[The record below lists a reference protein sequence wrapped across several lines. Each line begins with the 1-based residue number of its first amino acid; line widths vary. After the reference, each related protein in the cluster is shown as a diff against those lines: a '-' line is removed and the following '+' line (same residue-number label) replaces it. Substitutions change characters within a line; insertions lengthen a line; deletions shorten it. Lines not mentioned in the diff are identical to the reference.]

1 MEKGQDKK
9 VQGKIHLFFAV
20 LAMFLLVV
28 SLLLTSVQIA
38 VYGDAKYR
46 FYEKEYVKY
55 NVTEPLG
62 MELSDVMAVTD
73 YMMEYLIGRK
83 DKLSIETD
91 VDGRRQ
97 DFFNEQD
104 RLHMDDVQGLFLGGL
119 ALRRG
124 AFAVLAAALVF
135 LAAACRKEM
144 WRTLARSFQAVLGIL
159 AALILFLGI
168 AMARNFNA
176 VFTKFHEIFFDN
188 DLWIFDPAE
197 DYMIRM
203 LPEGL
208 FFDMVIRIGGI
219 FLAGL
224 TVLLI
229 LSIVYTVRSGKA
241 GSGGNGEEKAEEE
254 RLG

>member
-1 MEKGQDKK
+1 MKGLRWIA
-9 VQGKIHLFFAV
+9 GGA
-20 LAMFLLVV
+20 
-28 SLLLTSVQIA
+28 SSIA
-38 VYGDAKYR
+38 VVVILLISGFQAAMYADFGVYEREYIKYQVLRELDMEMEDAMYVTREMMAYLKGDR
-46 FYEKEYVKY
+46 ERLSV
-55 NVTEPLG
+55 VTTVEG
-62 MELSDVMAVTD
+62 TE
-73 YMMEYLIGRK
+73 
-83 DKLSIETD
+83 
-91 VDGRRQ
+91 Q

-119 ALRRG
+119 ALRRW

-135 LAAACRKEM
+135 LAAACRKEI
-144 WRTLARSFQAVLGIL
+144 WRTLARSFQVVLGIL

-208 FFDMVIRIGGI
+208 FFDMVIRIGGF
-219 FLAGL
+219 FLTGL

-229 LSIVYTVRSGKA
+229 LSIVYSVRSWKA
-241 GSGGNGEEKAEEE
+241 GSGSNREIGRAHV
-254 RLG
+254 

>member
-1 MEKGQDKK
+1 MKGLRWIAGGAASVAAVVILLISGFQAAMYADFGVYEREYIKYQVLRELDMEMEDAMYVTREMMAYLKGDRER
-9 VQGKIHLFFAV
+9 LS
-20 LAMFLLVV
+20 VV
-28 SLLLTSVQIA
+28 TTVE
-38 VYGDAKYR
+38 G
-46 FYEKEYVKY
+46 
-55 NVTEPLG
+55 TE
-62 MELSDVMAVTD
+62 
-73 YMMEYLIGRK
+73 
-83 DKLSIETD
+83 
-91 VDGRRQ
+91 Q

-208 FFDMVIRIGGI
+208 FFDMVIRIGGF
-219 FLAGL
+219 FLTGL

-229 LSIVYTVRSGKA
+229 LSIVY
-241 GSGGNGEEKAEEE
+241 
-254 RLG
+254 

>member
-1 MEKGQDKK
+1 MKGLRWIA
-9 VQGKIHLFFAV
+9 GGA
-20 LAMFLLVV
+20 
-28 SLLLTSVQIA
+28 SSIA
-38 VYGDAKYR
+38 VVVILLISGFQAAMYADFGVYEREYIKYQVLRELDMEMEDAMYVTREMMAYLKGDR
-46 FYEKEYVKY
+46 ERLSV
-55 NVTEPLG
+55 VTTVEG
-62 MELSDVMAVTD
+62 TE
-73 YMMEYLIGRK
+73 
-83 DKLSIETD
+83 
-91 VDGRRQ
+91 Q

-119 ALRRG
+119 ALRRW

-135 LAAACRKEM
+135 LAAACRKEI
-144 WRTLARSFQAVLGIL
+144 WRTLARSFQVVLWIL

-208 FFDMVIRIGGI
+208 FFDMVIRIGGF
-219 FLAGL
+219 FLTGL

-229 LSIVYTVRSGKA
+229 LSIVYSVRSWKA
-241 GSGGNGEEKAEEE
+241 GSGSNREEKAEEE
-254 RLG
+254 RLR

>member
-1 MEKGQDKK
+1 MKGLRWIVGGASSIAAVVILLISGFQAAMYADFGVYEREYIKYQVLRELDMEMEDAMYVTREMMAYLKGDRER
-9 VQGKIHLFFAV
+9 LS
-20 LAMFLLVV
+20 VV
-28 SLLLTSVQIA
+28 TTVE
-38 VYGDAKYR
+38 G
-46 FYEKEYVKY
+46 
-55 NVTEPLG
+55 TE
-62 MELSDVMAVTD
+62 
-73 YMMEYLIGRK
+73 
-83 DKLSIETD
+83 
-91 VDGRRQ
+91 Q

-119 ALRRG
+119 ALRRW

-135 LAAACRKEM
+135 LAAACRKEI
-144 WRTLARSFQAVLGIL
+144 WRTLARSFQVVLGIL

-208 FFDMVIRIGGI
+208 FFDMVIRIGGF
-219 FLAGL
+219 FLTGL

-229 LSIVYTVRSGKA
+229 LSIVYSVRSWKA
-241 GSGGNGEEKAEEE
+241 GSGSNREEKAEEE
-254 RLG
+254 RLR

>member
-1 MEKGQDKK
+1 MKGLRWIAGGAASVAAVVILLISGFQAAMYADFGVYEREYTKYQVLRELDMEMEDAMYVTREMMAYLKGDRER
-9 VQGKIHLFFAV
+9 LS
-20 LAMFLLVV
+20 VV
-28 SLLLTSVQIA
+28 TTVE
-38 VYGDAKYR
+38 G
-46 FYEKEYVKY
+46 
-55 NVTEPLG
+55 TE
-62 MELSDVMAVTD
+62 
-73 YMMEYLIGRK
+73 
-83 DKLSIETD
+83 
-91 VDGRRQ
+91 Q

-208 FFDMVIRIGGI
+208 FFDLVIRIGGI

>member
-1 MEKGQDKK
+1 MKGLRWIAGGASSIAAVVILLISGFQAAMYADFGVYEREYIKYQVLRELDMEMEDAMYVTREMMAYLKGDRER
-9 VQGKIHLFFAV
+9 LS
-20 LAMFLLVV
+20 VV
-28 SLLLTSVQIA
+28 TTVE
-38 VYGDAKYR
+38 G
-46 FYEKEYVKY
+46 
-55 NVTEPLG
+55 TE
-62 MELSDVMAVTD
+62 
-73 YMMEYLIGRK
+73 
-83 DKLSIETD
+83 
-91 VDGRRQ
+91 Q

-119 ALRRG
+119 ALRRW

-135 LAAACRKEM
+135 LAAACRKEI
-144 WRTLARSFQAVLGIL
+144 WRPLARSFQVVLGIL

-208 FFDMVIRIGGI
+208 FFDMVIRIGGF
-219 FLAGL
+219 FLTGL

-229 LSIVYTVRSGKA
+229 LSIVYSVRSWKA
-241 GSGGNGEEKAEEE
+241 GSGSNREEKAEEE
-254 RLG
+254 RLR

>member
-1 MEKGQDKK
+1 MKGLRWIAGGAASVAAVVILLISGFQAAMYADFGVYEREYTKYQVLRELDMEMEEAMYVTREMMAYLKGDRER
-9 VQGKIHLFFAV
+9 LS
-20 LAMFLLVV
+20 VV
-28 SLLLTSVQIA
+28 TTVE
-38 VYGDAKYR
+38 G
-46 FYEKEYVKY
+46 
-55 NVTEPLG
+55 TE
-62 MELSDVMAVTD
+62 
-73 YMMEYLIGRK
+73 
-83 DKLSIETD
+83 
-91 VDGRRQ
+91 Q

-224 TVLLI
+224 AVLLI

-241 GSGGNGEEKAEEE
+241 GSGGNREEKAEEE

>member
-1 MEKGQDKK
+1 MKGLRWIAGGAASVAAVVILLISGFQAAMYADFGVYEREYTKYQVLRELDMEMEDAMYVTREMMAYLKGDRER
-9 VQGKIHLFFAV
+9 LS
-20 LAMFLLVV
+20 VV
-28 SLLLTSVQIA
+28 TTVE
-38 VYGDAKYR
+38 G
-46 FYEKEYVKY
+46 
-55 NVTEPLG
+55 TE
-62 MELSDVMAVTD
+62 
-73 YMMEYLIGRK
+73 
-83 DKLSIETD
+83 
-91 VDGRRQ
+91 Q

-135 LAAACRKEM
+135 LAAACRKEI
-144 WRTLARSFQAVLGIL
+144 WRTLARSFQVVLGIL

-176 VFTKFHEIFFDN
+176 VFTKFHELFFDN

-208 FFDMVIRIGGI
+208 FFDMVIRIGGF
-219 FLAGL
+219 FLTGL

-229 LSIVYTVRSGKA
+229 LSIVYSVRSWKA
-241 GSGGNGEEKAEEE
+241 GSGSNREEKAEEE
-254 RLG
+254 RLR

>member
-1 MEKGQDKK
+1 MNGLRWISGVAASAAAVVILLISSFQAAMYLDFGVYEREYTKYQVLKALDMEMEDAMYVTREMMAYLKGDRER
-9 VQGKIHLFFAV
+9 LS
-20 LAMFLLVV
+20 VV
-28 SLLLTSVQIA
+28 TTVE
-38 VYGDAKYR
+38 G
-46 FYEKEYVKY
+46 
-55 NVTEPLG
+55 TE
-62 MELSDVMAVTD
+62 
-73 YMMEYLIGRK
+73 
-83 DKLSIETD
+83 
-91 VDGRRQ
+91 Q

>member
-1 MEKGQDKK
+1 MKGLRWIAGGAASVAAVVILLISGFQAAMYADFGVYEREYTKYQVLRELDMEMEEAMYVTREMMAYLKGDRER
-9 VQGKIHLFFAV
+9 LS
-20 LAMFLLVV
+20 VV
-28 SLLLTSVQIA
+28 TTVE
-38 VYGDAKYR
+38 G
-46 FYEKEYVKY
+46 
-55 NVTEPLG
+55 TE
-62 MELSDVMAVTD
+62 
-73 YMMEYLIGRK
+73 
-83 DKLSIETD
+83 
-91 VDGRRQ
+91 Q

-188 DLWIFDPAE
+188 DLWIFNPAE

-224 TVLLI
+224 AVLLI

-241 GSGGNGEEKAEEE
+241 GSGGNREEKAEEE

>member
-9 VQGKIHLFFAV
+9 LQGKIHLFFAV

-104 RLHMDDVQGLFLGGL
+104 RIHMEDVRKLFLGGL
-119 ALRRG
+119 KLRTALFFASLLLIGMLAVKKADVPRLLPV
-124 AFAVLAAALVF
+124 AYKTAMAVLAAAF
-135 LAAACRKEM
+135 A
-144 WRTLARSFQAVLGIL
+144 
-159 AALILFLGI
+159 FLGI
-168 AMARNFNA
+168 SFYID
-176 VFTKFHEIFFDN
+176 FTKCFTIFHEIFFTN
-188 DLWIFDPAE
+188 DLWIFDE
-197 DYMIRM
+197 TTDYMIRM
-203 LPEGL
+203 LPEG
-208 FFDMVIRIGGI
+208 FFSDMAIRIAAIFAVSLALLGGAVWLVRTAAGRRPFGGI
-219 FLAGL
+219 
-224 TVLLI
+224 
-229 LSIVYTVRSGKA
+229 VRLRFK
-241 GSGGNGEEKAEEE
+241 NQ
-254 RLG
+254 R

>member
-1 MEKGQDKK
+1 MKGLRWIA
-9 VQGKIHLFFAV
+9 GGAASIAAV
-20 LAMFLLVV
+20 VILLISSFQAAMYLDFG
-28 SLLLTSVQIA
+28 I
-38 VYGDAKYR
+38 
-46 FYEKEYVKY
+46 YEKEYTKY
-55 NVTEPLG
+55 QVLRALDMEMEDAMYVTREMMAYLKG
-62 MELSDVMAVTD
+62 DRERLSVVTTV
-73 YMMEYLIGRK
+73 EGT
-83 DKLSIETD
+83 E
-91 VDGRRQ
+91 Q

-119 ALRRG
+119 ALRRW

-135 LAAACRKEM
+135 LAAACRKEI
-144 WRTLARSFQAVLGIL
+144 WRTLARSFQVVLGIL

-208 FFDMVIRIGGI
+208 FFDMVIRIGGF
-219 FLAGL
+219 FLTGL

-229 LSIVYTVRSGKA
+229 LSIVYSVRSWKA
-241 GSGGNGEEKAEEE
+241 GSGSNREEKAEEE
-254 RLG
+254 RLR

>member
-1 MEKGQDKK
+1 MKGLRWIAGGAASVAAVVILLISGFQAAMYADFGVYEREYIKYQVLRELDMEMEDAMYVTREMMAYLKGDRER
-9 VQGKIHLFFAV
+9 LS
-20 LAMFLLVV
+20 VV
-28 SLLLTSVQIA
+28 TTVE
-38 VYGDAKYR
+38 G
-46 FYEKEYVKY
+46 
-55 NVTEPLG
+55 TE
-62 MELSDVMAVTD
+62 
-73 YMMEYLIGRK
+73 
-83 DKLSIETD
+83 
-91 VDGRRQ
+91 Q

-135 LAAACRKEM
+135 LAAACRKEI
-144 WRTLARSFQAVLGIL
+144 WRTLARSFQVVLGIL

>member
-1 MEKGQDKK
+1 MDEMRWNMKGLRWIAGGAASIAAVAILLISSFQAAMYADFGVYEREYTKYQVLRELDMEMEDAMYVTREMMAYLKGDRER
-9 VQGKIHLFFAV
+9 LS
-20 LAMFLLVV
+20 VV
-28 SLLLTSVQIA
+28 TTVE
-38 VYGDAKYR
+38 G
-46 FYEKEYVKY
+46 
-55 NVTEPLG
+55 TE
-62 MELSDVMAVTD
+62 
-73 YMMEYLIGRK
+73 
-83 DKLSIETD
+83 
-91 VDGRRQ
+91 Q

-208 FFDMVIRIGGI
+208 FFDMVIRIGGF

-229 LSIVYTVRSGKA
+229 LSIVYTVRSKKA
-241 GSGGNGEEKAEEE
+241 GSGSNREVRAEEE

>member
-1 MEKGQDKK
+1 MKGLRWIAGGAASVAAVVILLISGFQAAMYADFGVYEREYTKYQVLRELDMEMEDAMYVTREMMAYLKGDRER
-9 VQGKIHLFFAV
+9 LS
-20 LAMFLLVV
+20 VV
-28 SLLLTSVQIA
+28 TTVE
-38 VYGDAKYR
+38 G
-46 FYEKEYVKY
+46 
-55 NVTEPLG
+55 TE
-62 MELSDVMAVTD
+62 
-73 YMMEYLIGRK
+73 
-83 DKLSIETD
+83 
-91 VDGRRQ
+91 Q

-135 LAAACRKEM
+135 LAAACRKKM

-224 TVLLI
+224 AVLLI

-241 GSGGNGEEKAEEE
+241 GSGGNREEKAEEE

>member
-1 MEKGQDKK
+1 MKGLRWIAGGAASVAAVVILLISGFQVAMYADFGVYEREYTKYQVLRELDMEMEDAMYVTREMMAYLKGDRER
-9 VQGKIHLFFAV
+9 LS
-20 LAMFLLVV
+20 VV
-28 SLLLTSVQIA
+28 TTVE
-38 VYGDAKYR
+38 G
-46 FYEKEYVKY
+46 
-55 NVTEPLG
+55 TE
-62 MELSDVMAVTD
+62 
-73 YMMEYLIGRK
+73 
-83 DKLSIETD
+83 
-91 VDGRRQ
+91 Q

-224 TVLLI
+224 AVLLI

-241 GSGGNGEEKAEEE
+241 GSGGNREEKAEEE

>member
-1 MEKGQDKK
+1 MKGLRWIA
-9 VQGKIHLFFAV
+9 GGA
-20 LAMFLLVV
+20 
-28 SLLLTSVQIA
+28 SSIA
-38 VYGDAKYR
+38 VVVILLISGFQAAMYADFGVYEREYIKYQVLRELDMEMEDAMYVTREMMAYLKGDR
-46 FYEKEYVKY
+46 ERLSV
-55 NVTEPLG
+55 VTTVEG
-62 MELSDVMAVTD
+62 TE
-73 YMMEYLIGRK
+73 
-83 DKLSIETD
+83 
-91 VDGRRQ
+91 Q

-119 ALRRG
+119 ALRRW

-135 LAAACRKEM
+135 LAAACRKEI
-144 WRTLARSFQAVLGIL
+144 WRTLARSFQVVLGIL

-176 VFTKFHEIFFDN
+176 VFTKFHELFFDN

-208 FFDMVIRIGGI
+208 FFDMVIRIGGF
-219 FLAGL
+219 FLTGL

-229 LSIVYTVRSGKA
+229 LSIVYSVRSWKA
-241 GSGGNGEEKAEEE
+241 GSGSNREEKAEEE
-254 RLG
+254 RLR

>member
-1 MEKGQDKK
+1 MKGLRWIAGGASSIAAVVILLISGFQAAMYADFGVYEREYTKYQVLRELDMEMEDAMYVTREMMAYLKGDRER
-9 VQGKIHLFFAV
+9 LS
-20 LAMFLLVV
+20 VV
-28 SLLLTSVQIA
+28 TTVE
-38 VYGDAKYR
+38 G
-46 FYEKEYVKY
+46 
-55 NVTEPLG
+55 TE
-62 MELSDVMAVTD
+62 
-73 YMMEYLIGRK
+73 
-83 DKLSIETD
+83 
-91 VDGRRQ
+91 Q

>member
-1 MEKGQDKK
+1 MKGLRWIA
-9 VQGKIHLFFAV
+9 GGA
-20 LAMFLLVV
+20 
-28 SLLLTSVQIA
+28 SSIA
-38 VYGDAKYR
+38 VVVILLISGFQAAMYADFGVYEREYIKYQVLRELDMEMEDAMYVTREMMAYLKGDR
-46 FYEKEYVKY
+46 ERLSV
-55 NVTEPLG
+55 VTTVEG
-62 MELSDVMAVTD
+62 TE
-73 YMMEYLIGRK
+73 
-83 DKLSIETD
+83 
-91 VDGRRQ
+91 Q

-208 FFDMVIRIGGI
+208 FFDMVIRIGGF

>member
-1 MEKGQDKK
+1 MKGLRWIAGGASSIAAVVILLISGFQAAMYADFGVYEREYIKYQVLRELDMEMEDAMYVTREMMAYLKGDRER
-9 VQGKIHLFFAV
+9 LS
-20 LAMFLLVV
+20 VV
-28 SLLLTSVQIA
+28 TTVE
-38 VYGDAKYR
+38 G
-46 FYEKEYVKY
+46 
-55 NVTEPLG
+55 TE
-62 MELSDVMAVTD
+62 
-73 YMMEYLIGRK
+73 
-83 DKLSIETD
+83 
-91 VDGRRQ
+91 Q

>member
-1 MEKGQDKK
+1 MKGLRWIA
-9 VQGKIHLFFAV
+9 GGA
-20 LAMFLLVV
+20 
-28 SLLLTSVQIA
+28 SSIA
-38 VYGDAKYR
+38 VVVILLISGFQAAMYADFGVYEREYTKYQVLRELDMEMEDAMYVTREMMAYLKGDR
-46 FYEKEYVKY
+46 ERLSV
-55 NVTEPLG
+55 VTTVEG
-62 MELSDVMAVTD
+62 TE
-73 YMMEYLIGRK
+73 
-83 DKLSIETD
+83 
-91 VDGRRQ
+91 Q

-119 ALRRG
+119 ALRRW

-135 LAAACRKEM
+135 LAAACRKEI
-144 WRTLARSFQAVLGIL
+144 WRTLARSFQVVLGIL

-208 FFDMVIRIGGI
+208 FFDMVIRIGGF
-219 FLAGL
+219 FLTGL

-229 LSIVYTVRSGKA
+229 LSIVYSVRSWKA
-241 GSGGNGEEKAEEE
+241 GSGSNREEKAEEE
-254 RLG
+254 RLR

>member
-1 MEKGQDKK
+1 MKGLRWIAGGAASVAAVVILLISGFQAAMYADFGVYEREYTKYQVLRELDMEMEDAMYVTREMMAYLKGDRER
-9 VQGKIHLFFAV
+9 LS
-20 LAMFLLVV
+20 VV
-28 SLLLTSVQIA
+28 TTVE
-38 VYGDAKYR
+38 G
-46 FYEKEYVKY
+46 
-55 NVTEPLG
+55 TE
-62 MELSDVMAVTD
+62 
-73 YMMEYLIGRK
+73 
-83 DKLSIETD
+83 
-91 VDGRRQ
+91 Q

-119 ALRRG
+119 ALRRW

-208 FFDMVIRIGGI
+208 FFDMVIRIGGF
-219 FLAGL
+219 FLTGL

>member
-1 MEKGQDKK
+1 MKGLRWIAGGASSIAAVVILLISGFQAAMYADFGVYEREYIKYQVLRELDMEMEDAMYVTREMMAYLKGDRER
-9 VQGKIHLFFAV
+9 LS
-20 LAMFLLVV
+20 VV
-28 SLLLTSVQIA
+28 TTVE
-38 VYGDAKYR
+38 G
-46 FYEKEYVKY
+46 
-55 NVTEPLG
+55 TE
-62 MELSDVMAVTD
+62 
-73 YMMEYLIGRK
+73 
-83 DKLSIETD
+83 
-91 VDGRRQ
+91 Q

-119 ALRRG
+119 ALRRW

-135 LAAACRKEM
+135 LAAACRKEI

-208 FFDMVIRIGGI
+208 FFDMVIRIGGF
-219 FLAGL
+219 FLTGL

-229 LSIVYTVRSGKA
+229 LSIVYSVRSWKA
-241 GSGGNGEEKAEEE
+241 GSGSNREEKAEEE
-254 RLG
+254 RLR

>member
-1 MEKGQDKK
+1 MKGLRWIA
-9 VQGKIHLFFAV
+9 GGA
-20 LAMFLLVV
+20 
-28 SLLLTSVQIA
+28 SSIA
-38 VYGDAKYR
+38 VVVILLISGFQAAMYADFGVYEREYIKYQVLRELDMEMEDAMYVTREMMAYLKGDR
-46 FYEKEYVKY
+46 ERLSV
-55 NVTEPLG
+55 VTTVEG
-62 MELSDVMAVTD
+62 TE
-73 YMMEYLIGRK
+73 
-83 DKLSIETD
+83 
-91 VDGRRQ
+91 Q

-119 ALRRG
+119 ALRRW
-124 AFAVLAAALVF
+124 AVAVLAAALVF
-135 LAAACRKEM
+135 LAAACRKEI
-144 WRTLARSFQAVLGIL
+144 WRTLARSFQVVLGIL

-208 FFDMVIRIGGI
+208 FFDMVIRIGGF
-219 FLAGL
+219 FLTGL

-229 LSIVYTVRSGKA
+229 LSIVYSVRSWKA
-241 GSGGNGEEKAEEE
+241 GSGSNREEKAEEE
-254 RLG
+254 RLR

>member
-1 MEKGQDKK
+1 MKGLRWIAGGAASVAAVVILLISGFQAAMYADFGVYEREYTKYQVLRELDMEMEDAMYVTREMMAYLKGDRER
-9 VQGKIHLFFAV
+9 LS
-20 LAMFLLVV
+20 VV
-28 SLLLTSVQIA
+28 TTVE
-38 VYGDAKYR
+38 G
-46 FYEKEYVKY
+46 
-55 NVTEPLG
+55 TE
-62 MELSDVMAVTD
+62 
-73 YMMEYLIGRK
+73 
-83 DKLSIETD
+83 
-91 VDGRRQ
+91 Q

-168 AMARNFNA
+168 AMARNFNV

-219 FLAGL
+219 FLAEL
-224 TVLLI
+224 AVLLI

-241 GSGGNGEEKAEEE
+241 GSGGNREEKAEEE

>member
-1 MEKGQDKK
+1 MKGLRWIAGGAASVAAVVILLISGFQAAMYADFGVYEREYTKYQVLRELDMEMEDAMYVTREMMAYLKGDRAR
-9 VQGKIHLFFAV
+9 LS
-20 LAMFLLVV
+20 VV
-28 SLLLTSVQIA
+28 TTVE
-38 VYGDAKYR
+38 G
-46 FYEKEYVKY
+46 
-55 NVTEPLG
+55 TE
-62 MELSDVMAVTD
+62 
-73 YMMEYLIGRK
+73 
-83 DKLSIETD
+83 
-91 VDGRRQ
+91 Q

-124 AFAVLAAALVF
+124 AFAVLVAALVF

-224 TVLLI
+224 AVLLI

-241 GSGGNGEEKAEEE
+241 GSGGNREEKAEEE